1 MTQRF
6 LIIAWPADHEEDLE
20 QAACDLQDVID
31 AAQMGGAQVIA
42 PVPDSLQQA
51 IVATLGEGA
60 LP

>member
-42 PVPDSLQQA
+42 PISDSLQKS
-51 IVATLGEGA
+51 IVDDLGEGT

>member
-42 PVPDSLQQA
+42 PISTRLHYEIEDD
-51 IVATLGEGA
+51 LGEDM